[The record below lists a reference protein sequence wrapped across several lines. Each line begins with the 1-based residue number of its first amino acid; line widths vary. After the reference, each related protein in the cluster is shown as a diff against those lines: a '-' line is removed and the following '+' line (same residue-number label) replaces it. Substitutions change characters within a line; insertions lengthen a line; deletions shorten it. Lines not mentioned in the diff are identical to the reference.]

1 MSTATASP
9 TQQQI
14 AEAYAALKI
23 HCDNQAARYKDQQIL
38 VWVLAWASTTL
49 IVALCILSLA
59 HWVFPD
65 EWHPFLLAY
74 VMPTA
79 SLFGTVVTLYQQFRA
94 PRSRWLKYR
103 AATERLREHAML
115 YMLCRFPYDDA
126 DNRARFLAFLHR
138 VRQEADRRTAFPH
151 LPRQPPSESEKHK
164 PGTVSIVF
172 WRTLTALG
180 HRDPGMGQDEFDHPP
195 DRTLEVPV
203 WTTGESLVEQNKKA
217 TQMVQDRL
225 RNQYHWHL
233 NKCAQYFRYY
243 MAFQFAYMTVL
254 LAAGLYASLV
264 RRDFA
269 MTALTTLGSLI
280 VIAFSEFMAY
290 GTISLRYYQL
300 AQSLQHIHETYFGR
314 KPDPNRSVT
323 LRLTGRLNTT
333 HSHEEQRQMIDRMTD
348 ELERTL
354 SSEFRFWQLV
364 HDTGTPPATDH
375 VT

>member
-1 MSTATASP
+1 
-9 TQQQI
+9 
-14 AEAYAALKI
+14 
-23 HCDNQAARYKDQQIL
+23 
-38 VWVLAWASTTL
+38 
-49 IVALCILSLA
+49 
-59 HWVFPD
+59 
-65 EWHPFLLAY
+65 
-74 VMPTA
+74 
-79 SLFGTVVTLYQQFRA
+79 
-94 PRSRWLKYR
+94 
-103 AATERLREHAML
+103 
-115 YMLCRFPYDDA
+115 
-126 DNRARFLAFLHR
+126 
-138 VRQEADRRTAFPH
+138 
-151 LPRQPPSESEKHK
+151 
-164 PGTVSIVF
+164 
-172 WRTLTALG
+172 
-180 HRDPGMGQDEFDHPP
+180 
-195 DRTLEVPV
+195 
-203 WTTGESLVEQNKKA
+203 
-217 TQMVQDRL
+217 MVQDRL